1 MQWHSTKLLL
11 ALLLVLPYVV
21 LFTAYCWWGEDQ
33 KHVSPAIQR
42 SAALAP
48 RTPAAQ
54 RRGRHLASYCN
65 SHAHL
70 RTGRQSSRDIMV
82 SRPHRLAWC
91 KIPKVASTSVVQ
103 SLLKVL
109 GCENLIEELGISGQ
123 HTALRRLMPHLSAD
137 EQPPDASTT
146 FMVVRH
152 PFLRLI
158 SAYRDKIATKSGKMV
173 MAQFQKFRR
182 LYNMPIISKYRQQ
195 EPHDKFYKDVPT
207 FPEFVQYLLET
218 PVEDYNEHWRP
229 YHVICRPCDV
239 PYNVVLKLESLDE
252 DIQTLVFIT
261 GFPELAISK
270 THQSA
275 AVIDEGLELRRAS
288 DLQSNQHPENFSTPP
303 MENSERR
310 EHRSNDS
317 IELKSDESSALIKN
331 FFSQLTTAQVWALF
345 KKFEI
350 DFEMFLY
357 SIDQFVTVAS

>member
-1 MQWHSTKLLL
+1 MRWHSMKLLR

-21 LFTAYCWWGEDQ
+21 LFTAYCGWGDDEEQ
-33 KHVSPAIQR
+33 ISSPSTQR

-48 RTPAAQ
+48 RTSAAQ
-54 RRGRHLASYCN
+54 RRGQYLANYCS

-70 RTGRQSSRDIMV
+70 RTGRQSSPDVLV

-137 EQPPDASTT
+137 EQLPDAGTT

-158 SAYRDKIATKSGKMV
+158 SAYRDKIATKSGKMA
-173 MAQFQKFRR
+173 MTQFRKYRR

-252 DIQTLVFIT
+252 DIQTLVFIA

-288 DLQSNQHPENFSTPP
+288 DLQSNQHPENFSIPP
-303 MENSERR
+303 MENAERL

-317 IELKSDESSALIKN
+317 IELKRDENSALMKI
-331 FFSQLTTAQVWALF
+331 FFSQLTKAQIM
-345 KKFEI
+345 EI
-350 DFEMFLY
+350 ISLKTF
-357 SIDQFVTVAS
+357 SRIVAEARDKQNMP